1 MILARTP
8 PSDGAGSVDL
18 ELHSADRI
26 VSGAPMDSTNEP
38 RPQNTA
44 ASGNDVSAFRSLA
57 DIAPLPIWTGILAR
71 RVEGRHITFAV
82 VELEPGAR
90 ATRHQHPQEQLGLVL
105 KGTIRFLI
113 GIETRDLT
121 VGDTYEIP
129 SNVLHEATAGSGGA
143 VVIDVFSPI
152 RSDWHALSAQPAR
165 TPRWP

>member
-1 MILARTP
+1 M
-8 PSDGAGSVDL
+8 
-18 ELHSADRI
+18 E
-26 VSGAPMDSTNEP
+26 SGNEA
-38 RPQNTA
+38 RPQNAA

-71 RVEGRHITFAV
+71 RVEGRQITFAI
-82 VELEPGAR
+82 VELEPGAM

-113 GIETRDLT
+113 GSETRDLN
-121 VGDTYEIP
+121 VGDTYQIA
-129 SNVLHEATAGSGGA
+129 SNVVHEATAGPSGA

-152 RSDWHALSAQPAR
+152 RTDWHALSAQPAR